1 MNPTDF
7 QYLITDDA
15 RELIERH
22 IGDRAEVLAL
32 KLRNPLV
39 TQQIK
44 LLQKSR
50 QKLPSYFE
58 ARCLLTPTAYEQSS
72 SEATARARTRHLQ
85 PGKLAVDLTAGLGVD
100 SWGLSR
106 KFDRLIDI
114 EADPVRAEM
123 ARWNFGKLGV
133 SNVEVL
139 HDTAETF
146 IAQYEGP
153 RIDLVYVDP
162 SRKTTDGKKVYSL
175 EDSSPNILEILPVLR
190 RKSDRILV
198 KLSPLFDVDEC
209 YRLFSPDASVEV
221 VSLNGECKEVLVK
234 IGFGPDEPRLRITAL
249 SSKGETA
256 EYDFGAGD
264 LNPPVTFVQLSNPA
278 YLLVPDVGFYK
289 ARAVAAYARKYLSTD
304 GKQDLMMGDYLYSDR
319 LPEHFEGKKYRIL
332 SRHPY
337 RPKELKRLLKS
348 EGIRRLDI
356 HRRNFPEP
364 SERIAQA
371 LGVILGGT
379 TEIFCTLFD
388 GEPTVFF
395 VARIN

>member
-1 MNPTDF
+1 MQYTDF

-50 QKLPSYFE
+50 HKLPSYFE

-72 SEATARARTRHLQ
+72 SEAAALARIRHLH
-85 PGKLAVDLTAGLGVD
+85 PGKLAVDLTGGLGVD
-100 SWGLSR
+100 SWALSR
-106 KFDRLIDI
+106 KFDRLIAV
-114 EADPVRAEM
+114 EADPVRAGI
-123 ARWNFGKLGV
+123 ARWNFHKLGV
-133 SNVEVL
+133 SNIEVVY
-139 HDTAETF
+139 DKAEAF
-146 IAQYEGP
+146 IAQYEGS
-153 RIDLVYVDP
+153 RIDLVYADP
-162 SRKTTDGKKVYSL
+162 SRKTVDGKKVYSL

-209 YRLFSPDASVEV
+209 FRLFGEEAVVEV
-221 VSLNGECKEVLVK
+221 VSLDGECKEVGVK
-234 IGFGPDEPRLRITAL
+234 IGFGRAEPRFRITVL
-249 SSKGETA
+249 SSKGKTE
-256 EYDFGAGD
+256 EYDFSKEELD
-264 LNPPVTFVQLSNPA
+264 PPVISISIPDPA

-289 ARAVAAYARKYLSTD
+289 ARAVEAYTRKYISGAGRL
-304 GKQDLMMGDYLYSDR
+304 QVMMGDYLYSDKI
-319 LPEHFEGKKYRIL
+319 PDPFAGKAYRIL

-337 RPKELKRLLKS
+337 RPKELKRLLKAD
-348 EGIRRLDI
+348 GIRRLDI

-371 LGVILGGT
+371 LGVSLGGV

-395 VARIN
+395 VRRID